1 VTEMNQDRTQKADP
15 LVRPAGAVPEPSVP
29 ALDLE
34 GVRRRDPDALAA
46 LFDRYFDRLYAVVH
60 RMLGNRAEAEDAIQ
74 EVFLKVHRGAP
85 SLDPSRDPGPW
96 LFTIAAN
103 VSRDRWR
110 SGASRLDRASSSF
123 DSNPG
128 LRESLSDGA
137 SSPERDLVAAE
148 RAGRV
153 REAILRLKPE
163 SREVIVL
170 REYEGLGYDRIAEI
184 LGVNEAAAR
193 KRFSRALEE
202 LGKRVNEA
210 EL

>member
-1 VTEMNQDRTQKADP
+1 MPDRTQKPDP
-15 LVRPAGAVPEPSVP
+15 LVPPEEASTERSLPP
-29 ALDLE
+29 LDLE

-85 SLDPSRDPGPW
+85 SLDASRDPGPW
-96 LFTIAAN
+96 LITIAAN

-110 SGASRLDRASSSF
+110 SGASRLDRASSSI

-128 LRESLSDGA
+128 LRESLSDG
-137 SSPERDLVAAE
+137 SFNPERDLLASE
-148 RAGRV
+148 RTRRV
-153 REAILRLKPE
+153 REAILKLKPE

-202 LGKRVNEA
+202 LGEHVHEA